1 MTEVL
6 SKINQSTQ
14 NGQKKVYRLGFFK
27 KNGEFRELRVTR
39 HSKKGVYEADKS
51 EGSRYNYSMNEKGL
65 LLIENVDAANERE
78 RTKNILIGLLVTFE
92 GIRIHHDC

>member
-1 MTEVL
+1 MRTVL

-14 NGQKKVYRLGFFK
+14 NGQRKVYKIGFFK

-39 HSKKGVYEADKS
+39 HSKKGIYEADKS
-51 EGSRYNYSMNEKGL
+51 EGSRYNYSLNEKGL
-65 LLIENVDAANERE
+65 LIIENVDATNERD
-78 RTKNILIGLLVTFE
+78 RTKTPLVCLLLTFE